1 MKIKKA
7 IIKNFYSI
15 ENLEINLENYSG
27 ITLIEGQN
35 KDTGGSNGSGKSS
48 LVESFMWGL
57 TGKTIRKSNEE
68 ALVNHKNKRK
78 CSVELHLND
87 GIVIKRQKKPTF
99 LELFVGDSNLTKE
112 SVSKTQEEIENLLG
126 CNYKSLLCTSFFGQ
140 HNGFHFLD
148 ASPEDKRNII
158 NNFLNLDYILD
169 NRKSVKHLKSNYYQE
184 AKALLAIIKEH
195 RRSIDSI
202 EKKKEKVVKI
212 QEEYQKEYD
221 EYALSL
227 SLEDILKAEK
237 QERTKLQRIV
247 AYERQLGSLE
257 DRKLDLEE
265 KLKGIA
271 FVCDKCNQDLP
282 PVPTE
287 EIDRDLGF
295 CKAEIKESLR
305 EIDSLKESIQPVPM
319 SSTEFM
325 KLEEYRSLCRDAE
338 KYDEFIRD
346 LEKSIKEAEEKRS
359 HQEIM
364 YEIMKFWE
372 KAFSE
377 QGVIKYV
384 IRNVLDY
391 FNTRSNYYLSY
402 LCDNH
407 YIITFDEEL
416 TEKITSRGKQTQY
429 ISLSGGEKRRVN
441 LAVLMALKDLFIL
454 NSSFDS
460 NILFLDEIAENLDEK
475 GVDSL
480 YSLLQ
485 EIKKTKD
492 IFVITHNKY
501 LKSNLDSVGRISI
514 IKSKGSTKLRRK

>member
-15 ENLEINLENYSG
+15 ESLEINLEKYKG
-27 ITLIEGQN
+27 ITLIEGVN

-48 LVESFMWGL
+48 LVEAFMWGL

-87 GIVIKRQKKPTF
+87 NIVIRRQKKPSF
-99 LELFVGDSNLTKE
+99 LELFVGDNNLTKE
-112 SVSKTQEEIENLLG
+112 SIAKTQEEIEKLLG

-140 HNGFHFLD
+140 HNSFHFLD

-169 NRKSVKHLKSNYYQE
+169 NRKSVKHLKSQYYQE
-184 AKALLAIIKEH
+184 AKALLAIIKEQ
-195 RRSIDSI
+195 RRSIDSV
-202 EKKKEKVVKI
+202 EQKKKKVVEIK
-212 QEEYQKEYD
+212 EEYLEEYS

-227 SLEDILKAEK
+227 SLEDILKAEAD
-237 QERTKLQRIV
+237 ERAKEQNRIG
-247 AYERQLGSLE
+247 YGRELESLE
-257 DRKLDLEE
+257 DRKEDLQDKLD
-265 KLKGIA
+265 GA
-271 FVCDKCNQDLP
+271 VFVCDKCDQVLP
-282 PVPTE
+282 RVS
-287 EIDRDLGF
+287 
-295 CKAEIKESLR
+295 KEGLER
-305 EIDSLKESIQPVPM
+305 EHSVCESNIREVERHLTSAALTLQPLPI
-319 SSTEFM
+319 SSREFM
-325 KLEEYRSLCRDAE
+325 ELEEYRSLCRDAE
-338 KYDEFIRD
+338 KYDEFIED
-346 LEKSIKEAEEKRS
+346 LEKSIEDAEEKRS
-359 HQEIM
+359 HQEVM
-364 YEIMKFWE
+364 YEIMKFWD

-377 QGVIKYV
+377 QGVIKYI

-416 TEKITSRGKQTQY
+416 NEKITAAGTQTQY

-485 EIKKTKD
+485 EIKKSKD

-514 IKSKGSTKLRRK
+514 IKSKGSTTIKGK